1 MSARRAARP
10 ALLRGV
16 PLNRH
21 AVIEA
26 SAGTGKTFTLE
37 HLIVELVLAADV
49 TLDQVLVVTFT
60 EKATHELRVRV
71 RGKLEELLRG
81 TAPEPDAAMVERG
94 DYWTLDDVAR
104 RKLERAL
111 HAFDGATIATIHAF
125 CQRVLRDNAFAS
137 GRLFEETQVDGREA
151 FGRALRDALRRDVAP
166 DPGRAPWLEAAL
178 RVGWSLGALESLLW
192 SCIQSRGEL
201 RPAFDPAALRA
212 AIEAFPVD
220 DALQRDGVEKLKSW
234 GVHGQTAKKL
244 GNQLYE
250 LAMAVER
257 ARETRDPAALVVD
270 PGAVEIDYLLEK
282 LPGVG
287 QPGPTGRACAAA
299 LALAEIT
306 PTMGAA
312 LANVLRAPVRD
323 ELARRKRQAGQYDF
337 DDMLSLVQGGLRGP
351 RSEALVRSMRERY
364 RFVLID
370 EFQDTDETQWDIFRR
385 AFFEPGHHGVPRSVL
400 HLVGDPKQSIYRF
413 RGADVQTYLL
423 ARDEVARSGG
433 ELLRLD
439 RNFRATPRLVEATN
453 ALFDPEAPS
462 PFFTSANAYEPVAC
476 GRPERTLVDG
486 RGQEVSPIHAFRFDR
501 EIRMATLGT
510 MVASEIGRL
519 LDPVSP
525 WKLDGHALEP
535 QDVFVLTRTRSE
547 GRAMG
552 AALRAAGVPFAF
564 YKEDGLFQTD
574 EAREIRTL
582 LAAIVDP
589 DDRAARLAAWMTRF
603 FALPL
608 EDLERAR
615 ALPSAHPYVSRL
627 ETWKALAD
635 ARDFERL
642 FQSIVRDSGVVRRE
656 IFFADGERELTNTLH
671 IFELL
676 LEQARRAPGTLQD
689 LLLTLGGLVDQS
701 RLPLDLE
708 GNVQRL
714 ESERRAVQIMT
725 VHKSKGLEAAV
736 VFMAGGWS
744 AGRTD
749 DVKILHQDGRRVAW
763 VGKLRADVKPAAGEE
778 EREEDQRLMYVA
790 LTRAKGRLY
799 LPLVLKDGEP
809 ARLRGAY
816 DAVNRRVADLVAAAS
831 PLVTTQTPSPVM
843 LVRGAPGN
851 DATPDAWRPPGALL
865 APDEDLRD
873 LEKLREQH
881 AGDTVT
887 SYTRMRSSSRGARA
901 AWNDDPVDRHVEKAQ
916 DEIDQA
922 GPERLRPARAS
933 GVFVHEVL
941 ERIPL
946 ASFAATD
953 LGTWRARPEV
963 ASLFDEVT
971 RVHRVD
977 ARQRPH
983 AEQLVWSAFATPLT
997 LPAIG
1002 PVGPRLP
1009 GLARAERTAR
1019 EMEFVFPVEGAKT
1032 FVRGSL
1038 DLAFEHAGLTYFV
1051 DWKTDSLGS
1060 FTPDELAL
1068 FVQSHYADQ
1077 VRLYTL
1083 ATARLLGATSRREY
1097 DARFGGLLYCFLRGF
1112 DASGAGLWST
1122 RPTWDEVTA
1131 WDRDLRR
1138 RTEKR
1143 R

>member
-10 ALLRGV
+10 ALLGGI

-37 HLIVELVLAADV
+37 HLIVELVLAAEV

-81 TAPEPDAAMVERG
+81 EAPEPDAAAVERG
-94 DYWTLDDVAR
+94 DFWTLDEAAC

-137 GRLFEETQVDGREA
+137 GRLFEESQVDGRDA
-151 FGRALRDALRRDVAP
+151 FGRALRDALRRDIAT
-166 DPGRAPWLEAAL
+166 DPVRAPWLEAAL
-178 RVGWSLGALESLLW
+178 RAGWSLDTLEGLLW
-192 SCIQSRGEL
+192 SCTLARGEL
-201 RPAFDPAALRA
+201 RPVFDPQALRA
-212 AIEAFPVD
+212 AIDAFPVD
-220 DALQRDGVEKLKSW
+220 DALQRDGVDTLKSW

-257 ARETRDPAALVVD
+257 ARDSRDPAALVVD
-270 PGAVEIDYLLEK
+270 PGAVEVEYLLEK
-282 LPGVG
+282 LPGLDR
-287 QPGPTGRACAAA
+287 PGPTGRACAAA

-306 PTMGAA
+306 PTLGAA
-312 LANVLRAPVRD
+312 LANIVLPPVRA
-323 ELARRKRQAGQYDF
+323 ELSRRKRQAGQYDF
-337 DDMLSLVQGGLRGP
+337 DDMLSLVQDGLKGARAG
-351 RSEALVRSMRERY
+351 ALVRSMRERY

-385 AFFEPGHHGVPRSVL
+385 AFFEPEEGAPRSVL

-413 RGADVQTYLL
+413 RGADVQTYLQ
-423 ARDEVARSGG
+423 ARDEVARSDG
-433 ELLRLD
+433 ELLRLG
-439 RNFRATPRLVEATN
+439 RNFRATPQLVDATN
-453 ALFDPEAPS
+453 ALFDPSASS
-462 PFFTSANAYEPVAC
+462 PFFTGTNAYAPVAC
-476 GRPERTLVDG
+476 GRPERSLLDG
-486 RGQEVSPIHAFRFDR
+486 LGRQASPLHAFRFER
-501 EIRMATLGT
+501 EVHAGTLGAL
-510 MVASEIGRL
+510 VAREIGRI
-519 LDPVSP
+519 LDTDRP
-525 WKLDGHALEP
+525 WTLDGRALEP
-535 QDVFVLTRTRSE
+535 QDVFILTRTRSE

-552 AALRAAGVPFAF
+552 AALRAAGVPYAF

-615 ALPSAHPYVSRL
+615 ALPPTHPYVARL
-627 ETWKALAD
+627 EAWKVLAD
-635 ARDFERL
+635 ARDFEHL

-689 LLLTLGGLVDQS
+689 LLLLLGGLVDGS

-744 AGRTD
+744 GARTD
-749 DVKILHQDGRRVAW
+749 DVRILHQGGRRIAW
-763 VGKLRADVKPAAGEE
+763 VGRMRADVKPLAAEE

-799 LPLVLKDGEP
+799 VPLVLKDGEP
-809 ARLRGAY
+809 AKMRGAY
-816 DAVNRRVADLVAAAS
+816 DAVNRRVAELVAASS
-831 PLVTTQTPSPVM
+831 PLVTVESPSPATHLR
-843 LVRGAPGN
+843 LVPDVGAESDP
-851 DATPDAWRPPGALL
+851 WRPPAALL
-865 APDEDLRD
+865 APDAGARELAR
-873 LEKLREQH
+873 LRERH

-887 SYTRMRSSSRGARA
+887 SYTRMRASHRGARS
-901 AWNDDPVDRHVEKAQ
+901 AWSDEPVDRRAEKAQ
-916 DEIDQA
+916 DEIDPS
-922 GPERLRPARAS
+922 GSERLRPARAS

-941 ERIPL
+941 ERVPL
-946 ASFAATD
+946 ASFASAD
-953 LGTWRARPEV
+953 LAAWRARPEV
-963 ASLFDEVT
+963 SSLFDEAT
-971 RVHRVD
+971 RIHRVD
-977 ARQRPH
+977 PRQRPH
-983 AEQLVWSAFATPLT
+983 AEQLVWSAFATAVT
-997 LPAIG
+997 LPAPG
-1002 PVGPRLP
+1002 DAAGPRLP
-1009 GLARAERTAR
+1009 GLARAARVAR
-1019 EMEFVFPVEGAKT
+1019 EMEFVFPVEGART

-1038 DLAFEHAGLTYFV
+1038 DLAFDHAGLTYFV
-1051 DWKTDSLGS
+1051 DWKTDSLDS
-1060 FTPDELAL
+1060 FAPGALAP

-1077 VRLYTL
+1077 VSLYAL
-1083 ATARLLGATSRREY
+1083 ATVRLLGVRSREEY
-1097 DARFGGLLYCFLRGF
+1097 DARFGGILYFFLRGL
-1112 DASGAGLWST
+1112 DASGAGIWST
-1122 RPTWDEVTA
+1122 RPTWDQVTA
-1131 WDRDLRR
+1131 WEQQLRR
-1138 RTEKR
+1138 RTEGR